1 MLVIF
6 RKIVLKNA
14 NDKKMLRGKK
24 NVQAKK
30 KKMFS
35 RIKKEEMFRR
45 IKKNVQAN
53 KKKCS
58 GE

>member
-30 KKMFS
+30 KKNVQPN
-35 RIKKEEMFRR
+35 KKRR
-45 IKKNVQAN
+45 NVQANKKNVQAN